1 MPWRKVQSMRQATS
15 QDRQPKTSQH
25 DRLAEYTYMIPCAV
39 LPAAA
44 LISTVLQVCG
54 TEKVKHQVATNFSC
68 TWPLAEFECTHSEV
82 VPCTT

>member
-44 LISTVLQVCG
+44 LISTVLF
-54 TEKVKHQVATNFSC
+54 VAQRK
-68 TWPLAEFECTHSEV
+68 
-82 VPCTT
+82 

>member
-1 MPWRKVQSMRQATS
+1 MPWRRAQSMKQATS

-44 LISTVLQVCG
+44 LVSTVRG
-54 TEKVKHQVATNFSC
+54 AGKVKHRVATNFSC
-68 TWPLAEFECTHSEV
+68 TRPLAEFG
-82 VPCTT
+82 